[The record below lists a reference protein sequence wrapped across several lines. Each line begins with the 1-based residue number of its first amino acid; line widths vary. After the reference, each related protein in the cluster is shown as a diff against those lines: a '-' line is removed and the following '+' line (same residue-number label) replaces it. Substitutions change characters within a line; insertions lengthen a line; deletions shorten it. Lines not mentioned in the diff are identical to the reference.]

1 MSDADQSEDVGGM
14 RWGLRGRQGLGH
26 LSFCGTLARSVLF
39 FSLVSETRSHEKI
52 LNFTTQ
58 ALICVC
64 KQSLRLL
71 SEEWTEN
78 SEGWRQRDQL
88 RPWHLLISKLR
99 L

>member
-1 MSDADQSEDVGGM
+1 MGSQ
-14 RWGLRGRQGLGH
+14 
-26 LSFCGTLARSVLF
+26 RSAGPRTFKLLWNFGEECAF
-39 FSLVSETRSHEKI
+39 FSLVSETRSHENI